1 MPFTEGERQ
10 FLRQYQRLYYIW
22 VLLGDK
28 VYLEVEM
35 CSTGGSHLERRKRFK
50 AHSMGGRATQT
61 LSQDWPRMISK
72 KRMKVVSTQG
82 PNISQGGQR
91 TQYMQRRQDKE
102 AERQEV
108 EVYEAGSKAREERIQ
123 RMGIVTWW
131 GTVKISIGLG
141 GYEIIGCFSNGSF
154 RVGYASILSLV
165 LCTQLFKS
173 YLKQFSDIVFKFLQ
187 CLGIITDLAQRSEL
201 CAFLMKTTKNS
212 CLYKV

>member
-50 AHSMGGRATQT
+50 VHSMGGRATQT
-61 LSQDWPRMISK
+61 LSQDWPRMVSK
-72 KRMKVVSTQG
+72 KRTKVVSTQG
-82 PNISQGGQR
+82 PNISQSGQR

-108 EVYEAGSKAREERIQ
+108 EVYEAGSKPRQERI
-123 RMGIVTWW
+123 
-131 GTVKISIGLG
+131 
-141 GYEIIGCFSNGSF
+141 
-154 RVGYASILSLV
+154 
-165 LCTQLFKS
+165 
-173 YLKQFSDIVFKFLQ
+173 
-187 CLGIITDLAQRSEL
+187 
-201 CAFLMKTTKNS
+201 
-212 CLYKV
+212 